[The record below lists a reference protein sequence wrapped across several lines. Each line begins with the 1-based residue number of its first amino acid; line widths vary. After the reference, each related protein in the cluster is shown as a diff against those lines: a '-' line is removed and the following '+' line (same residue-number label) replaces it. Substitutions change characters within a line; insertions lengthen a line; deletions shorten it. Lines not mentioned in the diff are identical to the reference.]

1 MIKFDER
8 LRQLRKERGLT
19 QKEMAAELGIGY
31 RAYQCY
37 ELQQRAP
44 DIRGLA
50 AIAGY
55 FGVSVDYL
63 LGLSDVRERR

>member
-1 MIKFDER
+1 MIKFHER
-8 LRQLRKERGLT
+8 LRLLRIERGLT

-37 ELQQRAP
+37 ELQQRYP
-44 DIRGLA
+44 DIRGLT
-50 AIAGY
+50 AISNF

-63 LGLSDVRERR
+63 LGLSNVRERR

>member
-1 MIKFDER
+1 MIKFHER
-8 LRQLRKERGLT
+8 LRLLRKERGLT

-37 ELQQRAP
+37 ELQQRYP
-44 DIRGLA
+44 DIRGLT
-50 AIAGY
+50 AIANF

-63 LGLSDVRERR
+63 LGLSNVRERR